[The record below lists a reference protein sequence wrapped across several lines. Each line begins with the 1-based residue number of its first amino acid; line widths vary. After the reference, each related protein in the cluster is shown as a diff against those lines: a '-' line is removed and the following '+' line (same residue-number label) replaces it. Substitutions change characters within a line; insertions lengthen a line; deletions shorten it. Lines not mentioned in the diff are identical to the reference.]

1 MVNSCVKARGGGFLT
16 CSAGHFRSYRVEDLH
31 RGGQCV
37 REVSASTVVLLPH
50 APSSVG
56 RARHRLG
63 AELRTRGVAEPAICD
78 ATIVLSELMSNAVR
92 HARPLPGAQIQVAWT
107 LDDGTLELAVSDG
120 GGPTQPR
127 TERPASVSSL
137 GGRGLGIVNHMS
149 RRWGVR
155 SDDHGAT
162 VWAVLTVGQDRAR
175 PPRSRRAL
183 ATS

>member
-1 MVNSCVKARGGGFLT
+1 M
-16 CSAGHFRSYRVEDLH
+16 
-31 RGGQCV
+31 
-37 REVSASTVVLLPH
+37 SASTVVLLPH

-107 LDDGTLELAVSDG
+107 LDDGTLDLAVSDG

-183 ATS
+183 ATN